1 MKGPKNRPS
10 GAGLRRF
17 LLAPP
22 LCRDL
27 DRLRASV
34 GGKTVLITG
43 ASYGVGEATALLLGR
58 AGAEVILLA
67 RSQDR
72 LEEVARTLIRE
83 GHDASAY
90 ALDLYRPADVAPLM
104 AFIES
109 QHPRIDVIVS
119 NAGKSVRRSV
129 LHAAEKRDLERSLA
143 VNFSGPAALIL
154 ALLPRMVAQGGGQ
167 IVNVSSVSARQP
179 GAPRWASYQ
188 GSKAG
193 FDLWL
198 HGAVTELNTRGVTAA
213 SVYLPLVHTRM
224 SAATPIYTRLP
235 GLSPLDAAQAVA
247 YALISGRRRVAPW
260 WLFWAELGA
269 TLLPGLTHRA
279 LLLSERFTPP
289 DQKR

>member
-1 MKGPKNRPS
+1 MPFT
-10 GAGLRRF
+10 ALRRF
-17 LLAPP
+17 LLSPP
-22 LCRDL
+22 SCRDPEV
-27 DRLRASV
+27 LRPAVS
-34 GGKTVLITG
+34 GRTVLITG
-43 ASYGVGEATALLLGR
+43 ASYGIGEATAYLLAG

-67 RSQDR
+67 RSAER
-72 LEEVARTLIRE
+72 LNEVAGHIRHS
-83 GHDASAY
+83 GGRAHAY
-90 ALDLYRPADVAPLM
+90 ALDLYRSEDVAPLL
-104 AFIES
+104 AFIQT
-109 QHPRIDVIVS
+109 QHPRIDMVVS
-119 NAGKSVRRSV
+119 NAGKSIRRSV
-129 LHAAEKRDLERSLA
+129 LHSLPGRDLERSLA
-143 VNFSGPAALIL
+143 VNFSSPAQLVA
-154 ALLPRMVAQGGGQ
+154 ALLPGMLARGGGR
-167 IVNVSSVSARQP
+167 IVNVSSVAARMP

-188 GSKAG
+188 SSKAG